1 MPKADTRK
9 TAPITDQPGSAP
21 APTPAAAGYNPEA
34 VEAKW
39 QARWA
44 ERHTNEPD
52 LDRAKRPFYNLMMFP
67 YPSAE
72 GLHVG
77 NMFAFTGS
85 DAYGRFKRL
94 QGYDV
99 FEPIGFDA
107 FGIHS
112 ENYAIKLGINPGVL
126 IPQNIANFRRQLRR
140 IGGMFD
146 WRHEL
151 STTDPKYYKW
161 TQWIFLKL
169 LEAGKAYKK
178 AAAVNWCPHDKTVL
192 ANEQVINGRCE
203 RCDTPVEQRTL
214 EQWFFRI
221 TDYAERLLANLD
233 DKSRMD
239 WSEST
244 VTAQR
249 NWLGRSEGAEIDFP
263 LAGHAASA
271 QADGADGD
279 SGAGDV
285 IRVFTT
291 RADTVF
297 GATFMVLAPEHP
309 LVDRLVTPGQR
320 AEIDAYRKAVASQD
334 LVSRKVGEREKTGV
348 FTGGYAINPATEREI
363 PVWIADYVLME
374 YGTGAIMAVPGHDER
389 DFEFARKFGLPIVR
403 VVAEPPASPGSHPER
418 SERGEAPPTE
428 PYVDNERGVLVNSGR
443 FNGLTVP
450 EAKTAITQWLAA
462 RYAGKGVVNYRL
474 HDWCISRQ
482 RYWGPPIPII
492 YCDEHGAV
500 PVPEKDLPVELPMIE
515 DFRPDD
521 TGVSPLAR
529 HKDWYHAPCPVCGR
543 PGRRETDV
551 SDTFLD
557 SAWYF
562 LRYPSTEFDD
572 RAFDKTRTREW
583 LPVTTYIGGNEHAV
597 LHLLY
602 SRFITMV
609 LHELGY
615 TGFAEPFR
623 KFRAHGL
630 IVKDGAKMSKSRGN
644 VVIPDEYIARWGADT
659 FRMYLMFLGP
669 FQEGGDFRDEGISG
683 PRRFLD
689 KVWALVGDACNTHA
703 DDEVRHETL
712 VKYHQTVRRVTEGM
726 EELRYNTSIAALMEL
741 VNALRQGSCT
751 QRTLVEGLIVMLAPF
766 APHFAEESWER
777 LGHGT
782 SVFDA
787 RWPEWIEALTVED
800 NVEVVVQVSGK
811 TRSRVSVPRGAEQ
824 GVVVEAAQ
832 RDAAVKRFTEGKEVR
847 KVVYVPNR
855 LLNLV
860 VG

>member
-1 MPKADTRK
+1 MTDTTK
-9 TAPITDQPGSAP
+9 PSTAAP
-21 APTPAAAGYNPEA
+21 ADQAYHPDA

-44 ERHTNEPD
+44 ERGTNEPD
-52 LDRAKRPFYNLMMFP
+52 LDRAARPFFNLMMFP

-77 NMFAFTGS
+77 NMFAFTGA
-85 DAYGRFKRL
+85 DTYGRFKRL

-112 ENYAIKLGINPGVL
+112 ENYAIKLGINPAIL
-126 IPQNIANFRRQLRR
+126 IPRNMENFRRQLRR

-151 STTDPKYYKW
+151 STTDPRYYKW
-161 TQWIFLKL
+161 TQWIFLQL
-169 LEAGKAYKK
+169 LKAGKAYKK
-178 AAAVNWCPHDKTVL
+178 TAAVNWCPKDKTVL
-192 ANEQVINGRCE
+192 ANEQVIDGRCE
-203 RCDTPVEQRTL
+203 RCGTVVEQRTL

-221 TDYAERLLANLD
+221 TEYADRLLADLD
-233 DKSRMD
+233 DESKMD
-239 WSEST
+239 WSDST
-244 VTAQR
+244 TTAQR
-249 NWLGRSEGAEIDFP
+249 NWLGRSEGAELEFVVGGRAEGRKGGRTDAP
-263 LAGHAASA
+263 PA
-271 QADGADGD
+271 
-279 SGAGDV
+279 
-285 IRVFTT
+285 IRVYTT
-291 RADTVF
+291 RPDTVF
-297 GATFMVLAPEHP
+297 GASFMVLAPEHP
-309 LVDRLVTPGQR
+309 LVDALTTPER
-320 AEIDAYRKAVASQD
+320 RDEVEAYRRATASKD
-334 LVSRKVGEREKTGV
+334 LVSRKVGDREKTGV
-348 FTGGYAINPATEREI
+348 FTGGYAVNPATGREI
-363 PVWIADYVLME
+363 PVWVADYVLME

-389 DFEFARKFGLPIVR
+389 DFEFARKFGLDIVR
-403 VVAEPPASPGSHPER
+403 VVAEPRQGAD
-418 SERGEAPPTE
+418 APLDAAYT
-428 PYVDNERGVLVNSGR
+428 DNEAGVLVNSAQLD
-443 FNGLTVP
+443 GLPVP
-450 EAKTAITQWLAA
+450 EAKRAVTAWLEAKG
-462 RYAGKGVVNYRL
+462 AGRAVVRYRL

-500 PVPEKDLPVELPMIE
+500 PVPEKDLPVELPLIE
-515 DFRPDD
+515 DFAPDD
-521 TGVSPLAR
+521 SGISPLAR
-529 HKDWYHAPCPVCGR
+529 YEKWYHAPCPVCGKR
-543 PGRRETDV
+543 GRRETDV

-557 SAWYF
+557 SAWYH

-572 RAFDKTRTREW
+572 RPFDPARTRTW
-583 LPVTTYIGGNEHAV
+583 LPVHSYIGGNEHAV

-602 SRFITMV
+602 ARFITMV
-609 LHELGY
+609 LHDLGHLP
-615 TGFAEPFR
+615 FDEPYR

-644 VVIPDEYIARWGADT
+644 VVVPDEYIARWGADT

-669 FQEGGDFRDEGISG
+669 FQEGGDFRDEGING

-689 KVWALVGDACNTHA
+689 KVWGLVTDSCRTND
-703 DDEVRHETL
+703 DDEIRHEVL
-712 VKYHQTVRRVTEGM
+712 VKYHQTVKRVTEGM
-726 EELRYNTSIAALMEL
+726 EELRFNTSIAALMEL
-741 VNALRQGSCT
+741 VNSLRAESCT
-751 QRTLVEGLIVMLAPF
+751 HRSLVEGLIVMLAPF

-787 RWPEWIEALTVED
+787 RWPTWDPGMVVED
-800 NVEVVVQVSGK
+800 QVEVVVQIGGK
-811 TRSRVSVPRGAEQ
+811 TRSKVSVPRDADQGA
-824 GVVVEAAQ
+824 VVAAAQ
-832 RDAAVKRFTEGKEVR
+832 RDAAVRRFTEGKEVR

>member
-1 MPKADTRK
+1 MAKTDSKTTAAVAPPAD
-9 TAPITDQPGSAP
+9 AYDPQ
-21 APTPAAAGYNPEA
+21 A

-52 LDRAKRPFYNLMMFP
+52 LDGAKRPFYNLMMFP

-85 DAYGRFKRL
+85 DVYGRFKRL
-94 QGYDV
+94 QGLDV

-112 ENYAIKLGINPGVL
+112 ENYAIKVGVNPAEL
-126 IPQNIANFRRQLRR
+126 IPRNIENFRRQLRR

-151 STTDPKYYKW
+151 STTDPRYYKW
-161 TQWIFLKL
+161 TQWIFLQL
-169 LEAGKAYKK
+169 LKAGKAYKK
-178 AAAVNWCPHDKTVL
+178 AAAVNWCPFDKTVL

-203 RCDTPVEQRTL
+203 RCDTVVEQRTL

-221 TDYAERLLANLD
+221 TEYADRLLSDLD
-233 DKSRMD
+233 DKTRMD
-239 WSEST
+239 WSDST

-249 NWLGRSEGAEIDFP
+249 NWLGRSEGAQIDFP
-263 LAGHAASA
+263 IADQAGGEA
-271 QADGADGD
+271 
-279 SGAGDV
+279 

-291 RADTVF
+291 RADTIF

-309 LVDRLVTPGQR
+309 LVDRLISKEQR
-320 AEIDAYRKAVASQD
+320 KAVEAYRKAAASQD
-334 LVSRKVGEREKTGV
+334 LVSRKVGDREKTGV
-348 FTGGYAINPATEREI
+348 FTGGYATNPATGKRI

-389 DFEFARKFGLPIVR
+389 DYEFARKFGLPVVR
-403 VVAEPPASPGSHPER
+403 VVEPA
-418 SERGEAPPTE
+418 GEAHSGGGSPSAQGDGDSGE
-428 PYVDNERGVLVNSGR
+428 DDSGLPYLDNERGVLVNSGR
-443 FNGLTVP
+443 FDGLTVP
-450 EAKTAITQWLAA
+450 EAIRAITDWLDV
-462 RYAGKGVVNYRL
+462 RGAGKGVVNYRL

-492 YCDEHGAV
+492 YCDDHGAV
-500 PVPEKDLPVELPMIE
+500 PVPEKDLPVELPIIE

-521 TGVSPLAR
+521 TGISPLAR
-529 HKDWYHAPCPVCGR
+529 HSDWYYAPCPICGMQ
-543 PGRRETDV
+543 GRRETDV

-557 SAWYF
+557 SAWYH

-572 RAFDKTRTREW
+572 RPFDPARTRKW

-609 LHELGY
+609 LQELGHLD
-615 TGFAEPFR
+615 FDEPYR

-644 VVIPDEYIARWGADT
+644 VVIPDEYIDRWGADT

-689 KVWALVGDACNTHA
+689 KVWALVGDACRTHA
-703 DDEVRHETL
+703 DDEVKHETL
-712 VKYHQTVRRVTEGM
+712 VKYHQTVKRVTEGM

-741 VNALRQGSCT
+741 VNALRADTCT
-751 QRTLVEGLIVMLAPF
+751 QRTLVEGLIIMLAPF

-777 LGHGT
+777 LGNAT

-787 RWPEWIEALTVED
+787 RWPEWNEGLTVED
-800 NVEVVVQVSGK
+800 NVEVVIQVGGK
-811 TRSRVSVPRGAEQ
+811 TRSRVSVPRDADQEA
-824 GVVVEAAQ
+824 VVDAAQ
-832 RDAAVKRFTEGKEVR
+832 RDAAVRRFTEGKEVR

>member
-1 MPKADTRK
+1 MAKTDTK
-9 TAPITDQPGSAP
+9 TTAP
-21 APTPAAAGYNPEA
+21 APVTDSTPQPADGYHPDQ

-52 LDRAKRPFYNLMMFP
+52 LDNAKRPFYNLMMFP

-112 ENYAIKLGINPGVL
+112 ENYAIKLGINPAVL
-126 IPQNIANFRRQLRR
+126 IPQNIENFRRQLRR

-146 WRHEL
+146 WRHEV
-151 STTDPKYYKW
+151 STTDPRYYKW
-161 TQWIFLKL
+161 TQWIFLQL
-169 LEAGKAYKK
+169 LKAGKAYKK
-178 AAAVNWCPHDKTVL
+178 AAAVNWCPFDKTVL

-203 RCDTPVEQRTL
+203 RCDTVVETRTL

-221 TDYAERLLANLD
+221 TQYADRLLADLD
-233 DKSRMD
+233 NKDLMD

-249 NWLGRSEGAEIDFP
+249 NWIGRSEGAEIEFP
-263 LAGHAASA
+263 IEGQLSSS
-271 QADGADGD
+271 QADGDGGE
-279 SGAGDV
+279 SKEV

-291 RADTVF
+291 RPDTLF

-309 LVDRLVTPGQR
+309 LVDELVSPEQR
-320 AEIDAYRKAVASQD
+320 AAVDRYKAAAASQD
-334 LVSRKVGEREKTGV
+334 LVSRKVGDREKTGV
-348 FTGGYAINPATEREI
+348 FTGGYAVNPATHQKI

-389 DFEFARKFGLPIVR
+389 DFEFAKKYKLPIVR
-403 VVAEPPASPGSHPER
+403 VVAEPGQDPR
-418 SERGEAPPTE
+418 APLDE
-428 PYVDNERGVLVNSGR
+428 PYVDNEKGVLVNSGK
-443 FNGLTVP
+443 FDGLAVAH
-450 EAKTAITQWLAA
+450 AKQAITEWLAA
-462 RYAGKGVVNYRL
+462 VRAGKGVINYRL

-500 PVPEKDLPVELPMIE
+500 PVPEEDLPVELPIVE

-521 TGVSPLAR
+521 SGISPLAR
-529 HKDWYHAPCPVCGR
+529 ATEWYHAPCPVCGKS
-543 PGRRETDV
+543 GRRETDV

-562 LRYPSTEFDD
+562 LRYPSSEFDD
-572 RAFDKTRTREW
+572 RPFDRTRTAEW

-602 SRFITMV
+602 SRYITMV
-609 LHELGY
+609 LHRLGHV
-615 TGFAEPFR
+615 GFYEPFK

-689 KVWALVGDACNTHA
+689 KVWNLVGDACKTHA

-712 VKYHQTVRRVTEGM
+712 VKYHQTVKRVTEGM

-741 VNALRQGSCT
+741 VNALRQDSCT

-777 LGHGT
+777 LGNAT

-787 RWPEWIEALTVED
+787 RWPAWEPTLVVED
-800 NVEVVVQVSGK
+800 EVEVVVQVSGK
-811 TRSRVSVPRGAEQ
+811 TRAKVSVPRDAEQ
-824 GVVVEAAQ
+824 GAVVEAAQ
-832 RDAAVKRFTEGKEVR
+832 RDAAVRRFTEGKEVR

-855 LLNLV
+855 LVNLV

>member
-1 MPKADTRK
+1 MSQSKSSVK
-9 TAPITDQPGSAP
+9 QNP
-21 APTPAAAGYNPEA
+21 APTDEVPYQPDQ

-44 ERHTNEPD
+44 ERHVNEPD
-52 LDRAKRPFYNLMMFP
+52 LDGAPRPFYNLMMFP

-85 DAYGRFKRL
+85 DVYGRFKRL
-94 QGYDV
+94 QGFDV

-112 ENYAIKLGINPGVL
+112 ENYAIKVGINPAEL
-126 IPQNIANFRRQLRR
+126 IPRNIENFRRQLRR

-161 TQWIFLKL
+161 TQWIFLQL
-169 LEAGKAYKK
+169 LKAGKAYKK
-178 AAAVNWCPHDKTVL
+178 SAAVNWCPRDMTVL

-203 RCDTPVEQRTL
+203 RCDSVVEQRTL

-221 TDYAERLLANLD
+221 TDYADRLLSDLD
-233 DKSRMD
+233 DRTKMD

-244 VTAQR
+244 TLAQR
-249 NWLGRSEGAEIDFP
+249 NWLGRSEGAEIVFSVDP
-263 LAGHAASA
+263 QQSLRGRAAAEAIPQQSI
-271 QADGADGD
+271 
-279 SGAGDV
+279 SV
-285 IRVFTT
+285 YTT
-291 RADTVF
+291 RPDTVF

-309 LVDRLVTPGQR
+309 LVDTFTTPDRR
-320 AEIDAYRKAVASQD
+320 AEVDAYRKMVAAKD

-348 FTGGYAINPATEREI
+348 FTGGYAVNPATGEKI

-389 DFEFARKFGLPIVR
+389 DFEFARRYRLPIVR
-403 VVAEPPASPGSHPER
+403 VVADPVAESSRA
-418 SERGEAPPTE
+418 ERGSGPADVGPPEAAYT
-428 PYVDNERGVLVNSGR
+428 DNENGILVHSGQ
-443 FNGLTVP
+443 FDGMPVP
-450 EAKTAITQWLAA
+450 EAKAAVTRWLES
-462 RYAGKGVVNYRL
+462 RGAGRGQVHYRL

-500 PVPEKDLPVELPMIE
+500 PVPEKDLPVELPIIE

-529 HKDWYHAPCPVCGR
+529 HEEWYYAPCPVCGKR
-543 PGRRETDV
+543 GRRETDV

-557 SAWYF
+557 SAWYH

-572 RAFDKTRTREW
+572 RPFDPARTRKW
-583 LPVTTYIGGNEHAV
+583 LPVDTYIGGNEHAV

-602 SRFITMV
+602 ARFITMV
-609 LHELGY
+609 LHELGHVH
-615 TGFAEPFR
+615 FDEPYQ

-644 VVIPDEYIARWGADT
+644 VVIPDEYIAKWGADT

-689 KVWALVGDACNTHA
+689 KVWTLVGDTVGSTTRGGTLNHA
-703 DDEVRHETL
+703 VEVKR
-712 VKYHQTVRRVTEGM
+712 HQTVKKVTEGL

-741 VNALRQGSCT
+741 VNTLRAEKSSNWG
-751 QRTLVEGLIVMLAPF
+751 LIEELIVMLAPF
-766 APHFAEESWER
+766 APHFAEENWER
-777 LGHGT
+777 LGHAT
-782 SVFDA
+782 SIFEA
-787 RWPEWIEALTVED
+787 RWPAWDEALVVED
-800 NVEVVVQVSGK
+800 QVEVVIQVSGK
-811 TRSRVSVPRGAEQ
+811 TRGRVSVPRDAEQ
-824 GVVVEAAQ
+824 GAVLAAAQ
-832 RDAAVKRFTEGKEVR
+832 EDAAVRRFTEGKEVR